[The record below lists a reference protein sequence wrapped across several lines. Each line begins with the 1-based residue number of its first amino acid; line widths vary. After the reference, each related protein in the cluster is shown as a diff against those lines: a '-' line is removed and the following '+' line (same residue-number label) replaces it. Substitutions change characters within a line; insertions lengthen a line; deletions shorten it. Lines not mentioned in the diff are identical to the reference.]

1 MPRDTTTGREVSAV
15 LRIDGGLADQGLLDI
30 YDAADTIYGLAR
42 ATNIVTHAFLNK
54 DQVKTRANSVQGA
67 QTYIH
72 SSLKGCF
79 EEKFEIHFEK
89 HAIENIGSTVLVNN
103 FWDYLTWAWSA
114 AIGQPIAPESASLK
128 KIVESDPELIFVIA
142 DALETPMQ
150 KLHRA
155 ISRDSTVEVTLNR
168 PKVGDKVILNH
179 NSLAFVSVRDVEA
192 NTEYI
197 SGNVTKFNVLSDFG
211 RIFSDVEGKTVSF
224 RLAHP
229 DERIRSLCL
238 RSMQEMV
245 GGEKGKMSFKVS
257 RVLSGQEIVKRYLVH
272 DILPPK

>member
-1 MPRDTTTGREVSAV
+1 MPRDTTIGREVSAV
-15 LRIDGGLADQGLLDI
+15 LRIDGGLADEGLLDI

-54 DQVKTRANSVQGA
+54 DQVKSRANSVQGA

-79 EEKFEIHFEK
+79 EEKLEIHFEN
-89 HAIENIGSTVLVNN
+89 HAIENIGSSVLVNN
-103 FWDYLTWAWSA
+103 FWDYLTWSWSA
-114 AIGQPIAPESASLK
+114 AIGKPIEPESANLR
-128 KIVESDPELIFVIA
+128 KIIERDPELALVIA

-155 ISRDSTVEVTLNR
+155 IARDSTVSVTLNR

-179 NSLAFVSVRDVEA
+179 NSLAFVSTREVEA
-192 NTEYI
+192 KTEYI

-211 RIFSDVEGKTVSF
+211 RMFSDVEEKTVSF
-224 RLAHP
+224 RLART
-229 DERIRSLCL
+229 DERLRSLCL
-238 RSMQEMV
+238 KSMQEMV
-245 GGEKGKMSFKVS
+245 EGEQGKMNFLVSKV
-257 RVLSGQEIVKRYLVH
+257 VSGQEVVKRYLIH
-272 DILPPK
+272 DILPKH